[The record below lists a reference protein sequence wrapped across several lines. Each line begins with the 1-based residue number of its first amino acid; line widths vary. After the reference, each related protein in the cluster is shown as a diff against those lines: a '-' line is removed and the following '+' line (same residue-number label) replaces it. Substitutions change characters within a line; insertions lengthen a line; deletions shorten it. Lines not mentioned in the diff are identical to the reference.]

1 MILYLNVDLDKFRIT
16 VAIIIFLPKYNYYNV
31 QVGKIHGTIKLTE
44 SNKYI
49 IDMYFKIDTL
59 IFVY

>member
-16 VAIIIFLPKYNYYNV
+16 TITIFLPQYNYYND